1 MALYAWCSGGIPAYA
16 GSFDGTGP
24 TLHLPLDDGSPST
37 AAADVSGNAL
47 DAALTN
53 MDPATDWVIGID
65 GMALDLDGTDDYAE
79 IGDEPELDFGADA
92 FSASYWFYKR
102 STSQATCDNLYGVTK
117 WRSGSS
123 PGSNEWLLNIGR
135 CGSAAVASQTDQ
147 VGFVIESG
155 TTVYAARSPDPVSLN
170 EWHHLVGVRLNE
182 SMRLYLDGVV
192 VDEVTDLSCNAAVN
206 SSGRSLRIGA
216 NDPSGAI
223 NASDAIIDDVQ
234 IYRFAL
240 TDGDVAVG
248 ETAGGEVASLFAA
261 PGEVITRPATTT
273 TTTLVMCPADC
284 GDANE
289 DGSITATDALIALR
303 TAVGQG
309 SCQLCLCDT
318 NDSASVTA
326 TDALAILRFTVGSLC
341 RFSCPNAG

>member
-1 MALYAWCSGGIPAYA
+1 MRHRVVRALAIMALYAWCSGGIPAYA

-79 IGDEPELDFGADA
+79 IGDETELDF
-92 FSASYWFYKR
+92 
-102 STSQATCDNLYGVTK
+102 V
-117 WRSGSS
+117 
-123 PGSNEWLLNIGR
+123 NIGR